1 MDVLGPLSWSSWIA
15 LSIVSALPFIYIF
28 LTKTF
33 NYWKKLGVSGP
44 TPYPI
49 VGTNLYR
56 VLKPGPNV
64 ELDWFA
70 KYGKLYGVF
79 NKTAPII
86 TIGEPELIKNVLV
99 KDFHLFS
106 DRKDRPV
113 DHKILNQHLFASRG
127 DDWKRLRSILSPTF
141 TSGKMKKMYPMI
153 RECLTDFL
161 DHLEVYAK
169 DGKDV
174 NIKDMMGNFTMDVI
188 ATCAFA
194 TKTNSHKD
202 PNNPFVGNA
211 KKIFDFPISRLL
223 PIMLLPKKLSTLL
236 GLSVQDERLNEFF
249 FDVTKQR
256 INERKSVKNSKKYND
271 FIQLLVDANN
281 NTN

>member
-15 LSIVSALPFIYIF
+15 LSIVSTLPFIYIF
-28 LTKTF
+28 LNKTF

-44 TPYPI
+44 KPYPI

-56 VLKPGPNV
+56 FLKPSPKV

-79 NKTAPII
+79 NKTEPMII
-86 TIGEPELIKNVLV
+86 IGEPELIKNVLV

-153 RECLTDFL
+153 RE
-161 DHLEVYAK
+161 
-169 DGKDV
+169 
-174 NIKDMMGNFTMDVI
+174 
-188 ATCAFA
+188 
-194 TKTNSHKD
+194 
-202 PNNPFVGNA
+202 
-211 KKIFDFPISRLL
+211 
-223 PIMLLPKKLSTLL
+223 
-236 GLSVQDERLNEFF
+236 
-249 FDVTKQR
+249 
-256 INERKSVKNSKKYND
+256 
-271 FIQLLVDANN
+271 
-281 NTN
+281 